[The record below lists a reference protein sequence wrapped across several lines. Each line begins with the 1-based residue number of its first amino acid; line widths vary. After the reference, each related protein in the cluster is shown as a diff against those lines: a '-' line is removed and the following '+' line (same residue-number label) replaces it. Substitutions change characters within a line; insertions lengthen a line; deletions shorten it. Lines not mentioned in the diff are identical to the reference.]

1 MKKYKLQ
8 ILIYSIC
15 SILFLS
21 QNLYSQSDYQITQD
35 FKTKYDS
42 LNSIADTIQV
52 LEQILKLEGSVND
65 FKQEY
70 LQHQSLID
78 NAFYPLTLKSMFS
91 DIETKLS
98 NALISAQRVRSLS
111 TEVES
116 LVQEKD
122 ILSKRV
128 ELLLAEV
135 KKQNDYLNNLIQRN
149 SRLAAEI
156 KELKGNPPEDKRARD
171 SLEVLVKRMKDNLL
185 ERDVLVKSML
195 DSLFQSTRHRVSSLS
210 EVEKKNLASNIES
223 IDMIDNV
230 KKLILDN
237 IEFLEELILEQA
249 DITELKNEYL
259 KFQDTWQKIGS
270 DVSQVYSGK
279 KKYKDELAEINI
291 LIFEWGSTIDLV
303 IWKEVVEIFH
313 AKKIMIESFSSS
325 EGFQNSLIDYIDGQI
340 RLIED
345 EAEVIHY
352 NSFNYFKDVWDD
364 EFIPV
369 WYPYLLENNLIT
381 EEEKDEVE
389 NKIDNWQK
397 IVKETSPWWIY
408 VLIVVVLLVIIV
420 AVWNFLNK
428 RSKFKIEDETET
440 TEETES
446 TDETKS

>member
-1 MKKYKLQ
+1 VKKYKLQ

-15 SILFLS
+15 SFLFLS

-52 LEQILKLEGSVND
+52 LEQILKLEGSVNN

-70 LQHQSLID
+70 LPHQSLID

-128 ELLLAEV
+128 ELLVAEV

-149 SRLAAEI
+149 SRLAAEL

-171 SLEVLVKRMKDNLL
+171 SLEILVKRMKENLL

-237 IEFLEELILEQA
+237 IEFLEELTLEQT

-259 KFQDTWQKIGS
+259 KFQDTWEKIGN
-270 DVSQVYSGK
+270 DVSKVYSGK

-291 LIFEWGSTIDLV
+291 LIFEWGATIDLV

-313 AKKIMIESFSSS
+313 AKKINIESFSSA

-345 EAEVIHY
+345 EAEVLHY
-352 NSFNYFKDVWDD
+352 NSFSYFEDVWDD
-364 EFIPV
+364 EFIPI
-369 WYPYLLENNLIT
+369 WYPYLVENNLIT

-397 IVKETSPWWIY
+397 IVKESSPWWIY
-408 VLIVVVLLVIIV
+408 VVIVLVLLVIIV

-428 RSKFKIEDETET
+428 RSKFKTEDEIET
-440 TEETES
+440 SEEAES
-446 TDETKS
+446 IDETKS